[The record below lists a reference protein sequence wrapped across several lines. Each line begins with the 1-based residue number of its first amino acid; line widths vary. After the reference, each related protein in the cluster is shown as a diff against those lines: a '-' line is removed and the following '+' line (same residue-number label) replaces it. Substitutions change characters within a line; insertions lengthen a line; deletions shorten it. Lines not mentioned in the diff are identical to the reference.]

1 MSAGSAAK
9 RVEPARGS
17 EAVRDALV
25 ASAAERLAEV
35 GPKALSV
42 RDVARRAGVN
52 HGQVHHYFG
61 GKRALL
67 MAAMRKLAAEHFA
80 RANERAGDDLVPPP
94 LSLSEDRGYWRAL
107 CQVLMDGDLELA
119 RLEIDEGI
127 SVPRQVMARLL
138 ERGGIPEDDLDIR
151 ARFALAVTQQ
161 LGWAAFEDFGLMAA
175 GVDEADRDEIRSR
188 LKTQLAEEIR
198 KATTWTSD

>member
-1 MSAGSAAK
+1 MSARSLRKPAA
-9 RVEPARGS
+9 PARGS

-25 ASAAERLAEV
+25 ASAAVRLAEV

-80 RANERAGDDLVPPP
+80 RASERAGDDLVPPP
-94 LSLSEDRGYWRAL
+94 LSLSEDRDYWRAL

-127 SVPRQVMARLL
+127 SVPRRVISRLL
-138 ERGGIPEDDLDIR
+138 EDGRVPEDDLDIR
-151 ARFALAVTQQ
+151 ARFALAVTLQ

-175 GVDEADRDEIRSR
+175 GVDEEHRDEIRSR
-188 LKTQLAEEIR
+188 LKDHLAEEIR
-198 KATTWTSD
+198 KAVTWTSD